1 VVSIP
6 QRTQSHKMLAN
17 LNHNTMYIFSPLLLF
32 VFLNSEIIP
41 FAPEEGSLQMVKIET
56 CSNKIYKGY
65 LIIYEELFESTQ
77 NEKDCIKS
85 FSFKDSLENYLR
97 YARKLELYT
106 DLLSSPTVYRGLIL
120 SLKNPIEIK
129 LDDINFIERKIGK
142 YNGFSNGWGE
152 LNVITTKEL
161 NLLKLQPYS
170 EYYYD
175 GAGTY
180 PIFISY
186 STRNTKFKLISLY
199 NKYQKLNDL
208 EQIRFKKR
216 VLSDS
221 IVILHY
227 TGD

>member
-1 VVSIP
+1 
-6 QRTQSHKMLAN
+6 
-17 LNHNTMYIFSPLLLF
+17 MYIFSPLLLF

-41 FAPEEGSLQMVKIET
+41 SAPEEGSLQMVKIET

-106 DLLSSPTVYRGLIL
+106 DLLSSPSVYRGLIL
-120 SLKNPIEIK
+120 SLKNPVEIK
-129 LDDINFIERKIGK
+129 LDDINFIERKIGQ

-152 LNVITTKEL
+152 LNVITTEEL

-186 STRNTKFKLISLY
+186 STRYTKFKLISLY

-208 EQIRFKKR
+208 EQTRYKKR
-216 VLSDS
+216 LLSDS

>member
-1 VVSIP
+1 
-6 QRTQSHKMLAN
+6 
-17 LNHNTMYIFSPLLLF
+17 MYIFSPLLFF
-32 VFLNSEIIP
+32 VFLNSEIISS
-41 FAPEEGSLQMVKIET
+41 APEEGSLQMVKIET
-56 CSNKIYKGY
+56 CNNKIYKGCI
-65 LIIYEELFESTQ
+65 IIYEELFESTQ
-77 NEKDCIKS
+77 NEKDCKKS

-120 SLKNPIEIK
+120 SLKNPVELK
-129 LDDINFIERKIGK
+129 LDDINFIKRIDGK

-170 EYYYD
+170 EYCHD
-175 GAGTY
+175 GVGTY

-186 STRNTKFKLISLY
+186 STRYKKLKLISLY
-199 NKYQKLNDL
+199 NKNEELNDL